1 MNTIEKVNVIELA
14 SELANRKLI
23 EYSDALNESD
33 YRFEFPNGL
42 LIEDE
47 EETSYTQEAQD
58 IFNEYYDEYLTL
70 IEMCKE

>member
-33 YRFEFPNGL
+33 YRFEFPFGL

-47 EETSYTQEAQD
+47 EETSYTQEAQNV
-58 IFNEYYDEYLTL
+58 FNEYYDEYLEL
-70 IEMCKE
+70 INMCKE